1 MTEIIKKRSLFVR
14 VRGYVTLVI
23 FIIVFSGVLKGIPF
37 WETFDFSSLVGQF
50 GIIKGAEGD
59 FTGTGG
65 VGAEQGF
72 MLCVSLLP
80 TVMLSL
86 ALVELAEYYGALD
99 AASTLFTP
107 VMRFIMGVPGCMAI
121 SLVGSLN
128 SSDVGSVTAR
138 DLYQKEMVSE
148 RELAKMIA
156 FQYPACGLIANLI
169 LLMATGGD
177 AILISM
183 SLYLAI
189 LLVLKFLASNF
200 FRLLI
205 FFDDKRQSKKTDL

>member
-1 MTEIIKKRSLFVR
+1 MNEIREKRNLFVSI
-14 VRGYVTLVI
+14 RGYMTLGI
-23 FIIVFSGVLKGIPF
+23 FIIVFSGVLNGIPF

-59 FTGTGG
+59 FTGIGG

-72 MLCVSLLP
+72 MLCISLLP
-80 TVMLSL
+80 TLMLSL
-86 ALVELAEYYGALD
+86 ALVELAEYYGALN

-107 VMRFIMGVPGCMAI
+107 IMRFIMGVPGCMAI

-138 DLYQKEMVSE
+138 ELYQKEMVSE
-148 RELAKMIA
+148 PELAKMIA

-183 SLYLAI
+183 SLYLVI
-189 LLVLKFLASNF
+189 LLVLKLLAANFL
-200 FRLLI
+200 RLLI
-205 FFDDKRQSKKTDL
+205 FFDDKHQN